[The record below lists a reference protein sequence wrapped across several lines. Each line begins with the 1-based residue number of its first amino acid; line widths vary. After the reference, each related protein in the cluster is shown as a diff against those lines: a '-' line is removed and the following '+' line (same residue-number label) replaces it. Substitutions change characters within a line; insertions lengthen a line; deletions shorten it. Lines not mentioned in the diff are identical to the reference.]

1 MFTRSNLAQIARAPE
16 IVLTISF
23 ACILFAYLS
32 AASILA

>member
-1 MFTRSNLAQIARAPE
+1 MFTRSKLAKIARAPE

-23 ACILFAYLS
+23 VGILFAYLS